1 MAESSRDIS
10 GLGFEALKVLLV
22 QALEDNAR
30 LKAENVELREEIARL
45 KGVDRRQQMT
55 PLRRDNGSC
64 KYVSV
69 WPGPS
74 STNLSN

>member
-10 GLGFEALKVLLV
+10 GLGLEALKVLLV

-30 LKAENVELREEIARL
+30 LKAETVELREEIARL

-55 PLRRDNGSC
+55 PLR
-64 KYVSV
+64 
-69 WPGPS
+69 
-74 STNLSN
+74 